1 MGECL
6 CVKTKP
12 LPFEELGVDIER
24 GRNMSHGVPPLI
36 SAGIIVGSY
45 HRDIFVAQRAVKARS
60 RRPYGEA
67 PTNFPRRLK
76 WLVGLKFPAGHPQ
89 IPKRSIW
96 PNESSSEVCPSPLP
110 YDLGPRAW
118 QCGPPSSG

>member
-67 PTNFPRRLK
+67 PTNFPRRLE
-76 WLVGLKFPAGHPQ
+76 WLVGPK
-89 IPKRSIW
+89 IPCRASTNSETFNLAERIKLRSV
-96 PNESSSEVCPSPLP
+96 PFATSL
-110 YDLGPRAW
+110 
-118 QCGPPSSG
+118 